1 MGSTDLDNIYDLVGS
16 RRFCF
21 VITPYECSEIDLLYD
36 HLKGVI
42 EGTTGLRCIRADDVP
57 GTGESLLMKMH
68 ALIERAELIVVEISK
83 PSPNVYY
90 EVGYAKAL
98 HKAILVI
105 CKKGTKIPTDLQGL
119 ERLEYKSYTR
129 GEMDRFDAA
138 LSKRLA
144 LLIDSD
150 LLVLRMML
158 VAPKGSPSFIL
169 SSPRW
174 RSISNEQFPG
184 TQPEEHT
191 YGDYLGVVGILYAL
205 GALLGKDRLPE
216 LLGAQHVVR
225 GLFERDAN
233 FYLIGS
239 SRSNTITAEAMA
251 ALQKDAQRPWQFVPH
266 MEGNITRLVG
276 WTTDGRWEC
285 TGKHNDPRPRE
296 DYGLVL
302 RGPHPLHDGRQVLI
316 MAGPRSIGTGAACL
330 AATRPELI
338 KKINNHRRNVDLDD
352 KDKTVWAL
360 VRGTPDRRDGHI
372 YEKDV
377 SIEDVGVVS

>member
-21 VITPYECSEIDLLYD
+21 VITPYECSEIDLLYYR
-36 HLKGVI
+36 LKGVI

-57 GTGESLLMKMH
+57 GTGETLLMKMH

-83 PSPNVYY
+83 PSPNVCY
-90 EVGYAKAL
+90 EVGYARAL
-98 HKAILVI
+98 HKVILVI
-105 CKKGTKIPTDLQGL
+105 CKKETQVPTDLQGL
-119 ERLEYKSYTR
+119 ERLEYKDYER
-129 GEMDRFDAA
+129 GELDRFEAA
-138 LSKRLA
+138 LSKRLV

-174 RSISNEQFPG
+174 RSISNERPPG
-184 TQPEEHT
+184 TQPEERT
-191 YGDYLGVVGILYAL
+191 FGDYLGVVGILYAL

-216 LLGAQHVVR
+216 LLGAQHVVP
-225 GLFERDAN
+225 GLFEHDAN

-239 SRSNTITAEAMA
+239 SRSNSVTAEAMA
-251 ALQKDAQRPWQFVPH
+251 ALQKDAQRPWQFIPD
-266 MEGNITRLVG
+266 EEQGKTRLVG
-276 WTTDGRWEC
+276 WTLDGRWEW
-285 TGKHNDPRPRE
+285 TGDHHDPRPRE

-302 RGPHPLHDGRQVLI
+302 RGPHPLHDGRHVLV
-316 MAGPRSIGTGAACL
+316 MAGARSIGTGAACL

-352 KDKTVWAL
+352 KSRTIWAL

-372 YEKDV
+372 YEKNV
-377 SIEDVGVVS
+377 SVEDVGVVT